1 MSSHESGASSEAEAS
16 QAFFFSASFFV
27 LLCLVLVKSLL
38 QLMSNIE
45 AHFLLKFFRWLLKM
59 KRLSL
64 GLVHIPRLHLISPA
78 TPLSH
83 PS

>member
-1 MSSHESGASSEAEAS
+1 MSSHESGASSEAEARL
-16 QAFFFSASFFV
+16 FFFSASFFV
-27 LLCLVLVKSLL
+27 LLCLALVKSLL
-38 QLMSNIE
+38 QLMANIE

-64 GLVHIPRLHLISPA
+64 GLVHIPRLHLISLA
-78 TPLSH
+78 NPLSH

>member
-1 MSSHESGASSEAEAS
+1 MSSHESGASSEAEARL
-16 QAFFFSASFFV
+16 FSLLLHFFV
-27 LLCLVLVKSLL
+27 LLCLVLVKSFL
-38 QLMSNIE
+38 QLMANIE

-59 KRLSL
+59 KSISL

-78 TPLSH
+78 NPLSH